1 MAGLNFDDFRELGKF
16 QLEAMNS
23 ASSTTARGWKA
34 IAAEAT
40 DYSKQSLDNS
50 RAYFEK
56 MLRVQKID
64 DIMQLQSEFYR
75 NAYGDFF
82 ARASRVGELCSNL
95 AKEAFVSAQATSE
108 KRDQGRVRS
117 DEQSDLGLRRA
128 DRAIRIEG
136 AAGRQSALSG
146 AAPAQS
152 IAPPPVGESGGRA
165 RAGFA
170 RARPRDP

>member
-1 MAGLNFDDFRELGKF
+1 MAGLNIDDFRELGKF

-23 ASSTTARGWKA
+23 ASSTTARGLKA

-64 DIMQLQSEFYR
+64 DIIQLQSEFCR

-95 AKEAFVSAQATSE
+95 AKEAFVSAQTTTESATKAATEATSKAFTE
-108 KRDQGRVRS
+108 IG
-117 DEQSDLGLRRA
+117 EQTEQFVA
-128 DRAIRIEG
+128 KAQQ
-136 AAGRQSALSG
+136 AANQR
-146 AAPAQS
+146 
-152 IAPPPVGESGGRA
+152 
-165 RAGFA
+165 
-170 RARPRDP
+170 

>member
-108 KRDQGRVRS
+108 SATKAASEVTSKAIADFG
-117 DEQSDLGLRRA
+117 EQTEQFVA
-128 DRAIRIEG
+128 KAQQ
-136 AAGRQSALSG
+136 AANQR
-146 AAPAQS
+146 
-152 IAPPPVGESGGRA
+152 
-165 RAGFA
+165 
-170 RARPRDP
+170 